1 METETGNP
9 DDRPLAIERRSPEVR
24 GESLTPQQEGPSP
37 NGSGLPS
44 IGTDED
50 TVKSDVAQTAAAQ
63 SDSSSSSSAES
74 SNQECRPEVHYSSRS
89 DICQPVKLVKDIAND
104 FVNGREL
111 AWRLFVRN
119 IRGLYRQTFFGLFWA
134 FLPPVANTAFWV
146 FLREAQVF
154 KTGDMQVNSTVFIL
168 TGMIFWQAFID
179 SFQMP
184 LNMMAKNR
192 NMISKLN
199 FPRES
204 LLMVGIGEVAFDLA
218 IRLLLL
224 IPAFLYFGIS
234 IHASIVLMPI
244 VLVMLI
250 LFGAGLGL
258 LLLPVGSLYQDVG
271 RFIGIAMPF
280 WMILTPIVYPPYPD
294 WPGSLL
300 NWVNPASP
308 LILVARDWTLLGATS
323 HGAIGWTFGLIAL
336 PVFLLGLVVY
346 RVSIPV
352 LVERMNA

>member
-24 GESLTPQQEGPSP
+24 DTSVAPIPEPATDVSTEQPPNVMPPQPAPADENRNLTE
-37 NGSGLPS
+37 
-44 IGTDED
+44 I
-50 TVKSDVAQTAAAQ
+50 
-63 SDSSSSSSAES
+63 
-74 SNQECRPEVHYSSRS
+74 HYSSRS
-89 DICQPVKLVKDIAND
+89 EICQPVKLVKDIAND

-192 NMISKLN
+192 NMIS
-199 FPRES
+199 
-204 LLMVGIGEVAFDLA
+204 
-218 IRLLLL
+218 
-224 IPAFLYFGIS
+224 
-234 IHASIVLMPI
+234 
-244 VLVMLI
+244 
-250 LFGAGLGL
+250 
-258 LLLPVGSLYQDVG
+258 
-271 RFIGIAMPF
+271 
-280 WMILTPIVYPPYPD
+280 
-294 WPGSLL
+294 
-300 NWVNPASP
+300 
-308 LILVARDWTLLGATS
+308 
-323 HGAIGWTFGLIAL
+323 
-336 PVFLLGLVVY
+336 
-346 RVSIPV
+346 
-352 LVERMNA
+352 